1 MIPKVLREYCQ
12 WVVWKYTE
20 KNGRMVK
27 MPYDPKSGKAAKVN
41 DPLTWATYS
50 EACRVAC
57 HYDGLGFVFT
67 KDDPFVGIDIDHCI
81 DEQKN
86 INENATNLLHKC
98 NSYSEKS
105 PSKKG
110 IHIIVTGQLK
120 DGRKGIR
127 KEDIEIYGQDRYF
140 TVTGDAINDVPVR
153 DGQNILDSLTSKLVS
168 QPPQKKSHSAPKT
181 IKAEL
186 RESDERLLEKL
197 FKQKN
202 GDILQALYNGEDAW
216 TGDRSRDDLYFC
228 WNINFR
234 NDNDLAQTD
243 RIFRSSAR
251 MRSKWDEKH
260 WSDGTT
266 YGQRTLERS
275 YNKG

>member
-1 MIPKVLREYCQ
+1 
-12 WVVWKYTE
+12 
-20 KNGRMVK
+20 
-27 MPYDPKSGKAAKVN
+27 
-41 DPLTWATYS
+41 
-50 EACRVAC
+50 
-57 HYDGLGFVFT
+57 
-67 KDDPFVGIDIDHCI
+67 
-81 DEQKN
+81 N

-153 DGQNILDSLTSKLVS
+153 DGQKILDSLTSKLVS
-168 QPPQKKSHSAPKT
+168 PPPQKKSQSAPKT

-243 RIFRSSAR
+243 RIFRSSGR